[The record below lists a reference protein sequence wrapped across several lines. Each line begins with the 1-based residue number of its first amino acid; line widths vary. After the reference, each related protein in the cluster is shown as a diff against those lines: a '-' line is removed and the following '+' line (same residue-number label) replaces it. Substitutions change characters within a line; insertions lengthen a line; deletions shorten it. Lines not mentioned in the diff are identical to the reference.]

1 MPRAMYRERVGRC
14 LLVNRITDVEWIACI
29 IQQQAH
35 TLMRMVGW
43 MQGDKFIPFQKATVR
58 SLTRAT
64 DPQ

>member
-1 MPRAMYRERVGRC
+1 M
-14 LLVNRITDVEWIACI
+14 NRITDVEWIACI